1 MYVEESNVYKLP
13 KIPNLKDN
21 SNTPR
26 SKIRYDILRI
36 SQEKSRENILIIIDN
51 SWPWLTAHRRRSRK
65 LSVRLM
71 SDDERIPFGC
81 VM

>member
-13 KIPNLKDN
+13 KIPNLKEN

-36 SQEKSRENILIIIDN
+36 SQEKSSENNKKKN
-51 SWPWLTAHRRRSRK
+51 SNKFLT
-65 LSVRLM
+65 V
-71 SDDERIPFGC
+71 P
-81 VM
+81 

>member
-1 MYVEESNVYKLP
+1 MMCVEETNIYKLP

-36 SQEKSRENILIIIDN
+36 SQEKSSENNKKKI
-51 SWPWLTAHRRRSRK
+51 SSKFLT
-65 LSVRLM
+65 V
-71 SDDERIPFGC
+71 P
-81 VM
+81 

>member
-36 SQEKSRENILIIIDN
+36 SQEKSRENNKKKN
-51 SWPWLTAHRRRSRK
+51 SNKFLTVPWTYKSIK
-65 LSVRLM
+65 S
-71 SDDERIPFGC
+71 SNNESIWKIKNNC
-81 VM
+81 K